1 MDINSLRNAQPQAIK
16 ILENSI
22 LTNRLS
28 HAYIFEGEAGTRKF
42 DTALF
47 FAASLLCKE
56 ENAPCGECNTCKRI
70 EHLTHPNV
78 YYIKPAKRQIV
89 KEDIRL
95 LQDEFSK
102 TALEEGAKVYIIDQA
117 ETMNQYA
124 SNSLLKFLEEP
135 HPNIYA
141 LLLTTDQSKLLT
153 TIRSRSQHV
162 HFNALPSH
170 AIYDGLIKEG
180 YDETLARLASA
191 RSYSMVEAET
201 FLTTENLYD
210 MIDIV
215 HAIYEAFVRNDSLV
229 ITFSQEI
236 QTIIK
241 STDDYVTLLEIMIY
255 YQKDL
260 IYGKMNHY
268 KKIIFKDQLG
278 TIESVN
284 HYKTKAMLIE
294 ELDHMLALKNRLSNY
309 INERLAFDNLMI
321 MLERRQDIGE

>member
-1 MDINSLRNAQPQAIK
+1 MDINSLRKAQPEVIR
-16 ILENSI
+16 IIDNSI
-22 LTNRLS
+22 KTNRLS

-42 DTALF
+42 DAALY

-56 ENAPCGECNTCKRI
+56 NQAPCGTCNNCRRI
-70 EHLTHPNV
+70 EHLTHPNI
-78 YYIKPAKRQIV
+78 YYIKPSKRQIV

-102 TALEEGAKVYIIDQA
+102 TALEEGAKIYIIDQA

-135 HPNIYA
+135 HADIYA

-153 TIRSRSQHV
+153 TIRSRSQHI
-162 HFNALPSH
+162 HFHALPSH
-170 AIYDGLIKEG
+170 AIYEGLIKEG
-180 YDETLARLASA
+180 YEDQLARLASVK
-191 RSYSMVEAET
+191 SYSMVEAET
-201 FLTTENLYD
+201 FLSTENLYD

-215 HAIYEAFVRNDSLV
+215 YAIYEAFTRKDSLV
-229 ITFSQEI
+229 LTFNQEI

-241 STDDYVTLLEIMIY
+241 STEDFLTLLDVMIY

-268 KKIIFKDQLG
+268 KKIIFKDQLA
-278 TIESVN
+278 TIETII
-284 HYKTKAMLIE
+284 HYKSKAMLLE
-294 ELDHMLALKNRLSNY
+294 ELDHMLDLKNRLSNY
-309 INERLAFDNLMI
+309 INERLAFDNLMLA
-321 MLERRQDIGE
+321 LERRQESGE